1 MSAETQ
7 PAAVIPEGA
16 EPTMGS
22 RAIPMWLIVL
32 FFVFVFLG
40 LSSFDINSGWFRTEV
55 YIPNRSLADLPS
67 QQWAVF
73 GPDPNLGKR
82 PYEQV
87 CGLCHQPDGMGK
99 PGQFPPLVG
108 SEWVNGAPAR
118 LIRVPLLGINGSIK
132 VKGQPW
138 ALSMPAMGASMSDE
152 DLAAVLTYIRMS
164 WGNKGTEVTPA
175 MVKAVRAELGGRS
188 QPLDGEAELLKIPE
202 KK

>member
-1 MSAETQ
+1 MNAEAQ
-7 PAAVIPEGA
+7 PTTTMPEGA

-22 RAIPMWLIVL
+22 RGLPMWLIIL
-32 FFVFVFLG
+32 AFILVFLG

-55 YIPNRSLADLPS
+55 YLPNRSMADLQP
-67 QQWAVF
+67 QQPAVF
-73 GPDPNLGKR
+73 GPNPLLGKR

-118 LIRVPLLGINGSIK
+118 LIRIPLLGINGNIK

-152 DLAAVLTYIRMS
+152 DLAAVLTYIRMT
-164 WGNKGTEVTPA
+164 WGNTGTEITPA
-175 MVKAVRAELGGRS
+175 MVKAVRGQLGGRS
-188 QPLDGEAELLKIPE
+188 QPLDGEADLLKLPE
-202 KK
+202 K